1 MKSKKTLFP
10 IGVAFTSL
18 IGVLYATASV
28 ILFNNL
34 HQAEARH
41 TRQAVEGVLSAFT
54 QSKKDLSIH
63 IDDWARWND
72 TYNFVLDR
80 NQEYIDSNLYPAGLL
95 ALKLN
100 LVLYVQPS
108 GKIVYGT
115 GFDLNAQKYKSISP
129 AIKPHLVP
137 QSPLVHH
144 PTIESGTVGIVNLP
158 EGLILVGAQ
167 PILSSEDKGP
177 IRGSLIFG
185 RYLNAGTIAT
195 LSKSTRLP
203 LSVRAIDRA
212 DLPADFQA
220 MRNLLSPTNK
230 ILVRPLGKNTIAGYA
245 LLLDIYG
252 KPAAILRVDI
262 PREIYHQGRKS
273 WYYLTILL
281 ASVAIIFATIIF
293 QLIEKLVA
301 SERKWQESEEYRHL
315 VAKASQSIF
324 LVNASTKQII
334 EANATF
340 ENFLG
345 YQSGQILQLTLF
357 DLVAENQAVIEHF
370 ILALQV
376 ERYFTGEQQ
385 YRRQDGILVDVE
397 INANLITRNGKD
409 VFCIIVHDIT
419 KRKQI
424 EQQLQH
430 EAFHDSL
437 TGLANRALFMMR
449 LKQAL
454 RLQQQQADY
463 SFAVLFLDLDRF
475 KAINDSLGHMLGDR
489 LLIGIAQRL
498 RAQIRTGDTLARLGG
513 DEFAMVLENCSN
525 PTEMI
530 ERIQLALKLPFRLDG
545 NEIFATTSIGAIANT
560 REYRQPE
567 DLLRDADTAM
577 YRAKAGGKA
586 RYEVFDTSMRDRVVA
601 LFQLETDLRRAID
614 NQELHLHYQ
623 PIVSLVNQK
632 IVGFEAL
639 IRWQHPQRGAISP
652 AEFIPIAE
660 ETGLI
665 VPIGWWVLQQACQQ
679 MQLWQAQFALNV
691 PFKMSVNFSAPQFT
705 QAQVGKQI
713 IQILQATGLDAKSLQ
728 LELTESVLMEHPEAI
743 AALMEELNA
752 LGVSLALD
760 DFGTGYSSL
769 SYLQRFPIN
778 ILKLDRSFVCRI
790 GKCYQSW
797 EIVRATI
804 MLARALDM
812 EVVAEGIETLEQ
824 LARLRGLKCK
834 FGQGYY
840 FSQPVDSTAAGEL
853 LAQQFDRLVEV
864 VSRKS

>member
-18 IGVLYATASV
+18 IGVLYATASL
-28 ILFNNL
+28 ILFKNL
-34 HQAEARH
+34 HQAEQRH

-63 IDDWARWND
+63 IDDWASWND

-80 NQEYIDSNLYPAGLL
+80 NQDYINSNLYPAGLL

-115 GFDLNAQKYKSISP
+115 GFDLNTQKYKSISP
-129 AIKPHLVP
+129 ALKPHLVP
-137 QSPLVHH
+137 QSPLVRHK
-144 PTIESGTVGIVNLP
+144 TIQNGTVGIVNLP

-203 LSVRAIDRA
+203 LAVRAIDRA
-212 DLPADFQA
+212 DLPADFQV

-230 ILVRPLGKNTIAGYA
+230 ILVRPIDKNTIAGYA
-245 LLLDIYG
+245 LLPDIYG

-262 PREIYHQGRKS
+262 AREIYHQGQTS

-281 ASVAIIFATIIF
+281 AVVAIFFATIIF

-345 YQSGQILQLTLF
+345 YESGQLIQLALF
-357 DLVAENQAVIEHF
+357 DLVAEDRAVVERF

-449 LKQAL
+449 LEQAL

-513 DEFAMVLENCSN
+513 DEFAMVLENCSD

-530 ERIQLALKLPFRLDG
+530 KRIQLALKLPFRLDG

-639 IRWQHPQRGAISP
+639 LRWQHPQRGTISP

-665 VPIGWWVLQQACQQ
+665 VPIGWWVLRQACQQ

-705 QAQVGKQI
+705 QPQVGKQI

-834 FGQGYY
+834 FGQGYF

>member
-1 MKSKKTLFP
+1 MKSKKTFFA

-18 IGVLYATASV
+18 IGVLYAAASV
-28 ILFNNL
+28 ILLHNL
-34 HQAEARH
+34 QQAEERQI
-41 TRQAVEGVLSAFT
+41 RQAVQGVLSAFT
-54 QSKKDLSIH
+54 QSQEDLSIH
-63 IDDWARWND
+63 IDDWASWND

-80 NQEYIDSNLYPAGLL
+80 NQKYIDSNLYEAGLS

-100 LVLYVQPS
+100 LILYVQPS
-108 GKIVYGT
+108 GKITYGT
-115 GFDLNAQKYKSISP
+115 GFDLKARQYKSIPP
-129 AIKPHLVP
+129 AIKPHLAP

-144 PTIESGTVGIVNLP
+144 ANKKSKVVGLVNLP
-158 EGLILVGAQ
+158 EGVILVGAQ
-167 PILSSEDKGP
+167 PILSSEDRGP

-203 LSVRAIDRA
+203 LSAWAIDRVN
-212 DLPADFQA
+212 LPADFQA
-220 MRNLLSPTNK
+220 VRDSLLKNRR
-230 ILVRPLGKNTIAGYA
+230 IIVRPIDKNTIAGYT
-245 LLLDIYG
+245 LLSDIYG
-252 KPAAILRVDI
+252 KPAAILRVEVE
-262 PREIYHQGRKS
+262 REIYHQGQQS

-281 ASVAIIFATIIF
+281 AIIATVFAAIIF
-293 QLIEKLVA
+293 QLIQRLVN

-315 VAKASQSIF
+315 VAQASQSIF
-324 LVNASTKQII
+324 LVHASTKQII

-340 ENFLG
+340 ENLLG
-345 YQSGQILQLTLF
+345 YQSGQLLQLTLF
-357 DLVAENQAVIEHF
+357 DLVVEPQAVIERF
-370 ILALQV
+370 VLKLQI
-376 ERYFTGEQQ
+376 EGYFTGEQQ
-385 YRRQDGILVDVE
+385 YRRQDGILIDVE

-409 VFCIIVHDIT
+409 VFCIIVHDVT

-437 TGLANRALFMMR
+437 TGLANRALLMTR
-449 LKQAL
+449 LAQAL
-454 RLQQQQADY
+454 RLQQQQPDY

-498 RAQIRTGDTLARLGG
+498 RTQIRAGDTLARLGG
-513 DEFAMVLENCSN
+513 DEFAVVLENCSD
-525 PTEMI
+525 PTETI
-530 ERIQLALKLPFRLDG
+530 ERIQLSLRLPFRLDG

-560 REYRQPE
+560 KEYRQPE

-586 RYEVFDTSMRDRVVA
+586 RHEVFDASMRDRVVA
-601 LFQLETDLRRAID
+601 LFKLETDLRRAID
-614 NQELHLHYQ
+614 RQELHLHYQ

-639 IRWQHPQRGAISP
+639 LRWQHPLRGAISP

-665 VPIGWWVLQQACQQ
+665 VPLGWWVLQQACQQ
-679 MQLWQAQFALNV
+679 MQLWREQFALKA
-691 PFKMSVNFSAPQFT
+691 PFKISVNFSAPQFT
-705 QAQVGKQI
+705 QPQVGKQI
-713 IQILQATGLDAKSLQ
+713 AQILHATKLDAKSLQ
-728 LELTESVLMEHPEAI
+728 LELTESVLMKHPEAI
-743 AALMEELNA
+743 AQLMTELNA
-752 LGVSLALD
+752 LGVTLALD

-790 GKCYQSW
+790 DKCYQSW

-812 EVVAEGIETLEQ
+812 EVVAEGIDNLEQ
-824 LARLRGLKCK
+824 LTRLRGLKCK
-834 FGQGYY
+834 FGQGYL
-840 FSQPVDSTAAGEL
+840 FSPPVDSTTAGEL
-853 LAQQFDRLVEV
+853 LARQFDRLVEV
-864 VSRKS
+864 VSRNS

>member
-34 HQAEARH
+34 QQAEERH

-80 NQEYIDSNLYPAGLL
+80 NQDYIDSNLYPAGLL

-115 GFDLNAQKYKSISP
+115 GFDLNTQKYKSISP

-137 QSPLVHH
+137 HSPLVHH
-144 PTIESGTVGIVNLP
+144 TTIESGTVGIVNLP

-245 LLLDIYG
+245 LLPDIYG
-252 KPAAILRVDI
+252 KPAAILRVAI
-262 PREIYHQGRKS
+262 AREIYHQGRTS

-281 ASVAIIFATIIF
+281 AIVAIIFATIIF

-345 YQSGQILQLTLF
+345 YQSGQLLQLTLF
-357 DLVAENQAVIEHF
+357 DLVAENQAVIERF

-385 YRRQDGILVDVE
+385 YRRQDGIRVDVE

-449 LKQAL
+449 LEQAL

-513 DEFAMVLENCSN
+513 DEFAMVLENCSD

-530 ERIQLALKLPFRLDG
+530 KRIQLALKLPFRLDG

-639 IRWQHPQRGAISP
+639 VRWQHPQRGAISP

-705 QAQVGKQI
+705 QPQVGKQI

-834 FGQGYY
+834 FGQGYF

>member
-1 MKSKKTLFP
+1 MKSKKTFFA

-28 ILFNNL
+28 ILLNNL
-34 HQAEARH
+34 QQAEKRH
-41 TRQAVEGVLSAFT
+41 TRQAVQGVLSAFT
-54 QSKKDLSIH
+54 QSQEDLSIL
-63 IDDWARWND
+63 IDDWASWDD

-80 NQEYIDSNLYPAGLL
+80 NQDYIDSNLFPAGLL

-108 GKIVYGT
+108 GKITYGT
-115 GFDLNAQKYKSISP
+115 GFDLNAQKYKSIPS
-129 AIKPHLVP
+129 AIKPHLAP
-137 QSPLVHH
+137 DSPLVHH
-144 PTIESGTVGIVNLP
+144 STKKSKVVGIVNLP

-167 PILSSEDKGP
+167 PILSSEDKEP

-185 RYLNAGTIAT
+185 RYLNAGTLAT

-203 LSVRAIDRA
+203 LSARAINRA
-212 DLPADFQA
+212 DLPADFQEA
-220 MRNLLSPTNK
+220 RNLLLKTNK
-230 ILVRPLGKNTIAGYA
+230 IIVRPLGENTIAGYA
-245 LLLDIYG
+245 LLPDIYG
-252 KPAAILRVDI
+252 NPAAILRVDVD
-262 PREIYHQGRKS
+262 REIYHQGQQS

-281 ASVAIIFATIIF
+281 GIVGIVFATIIF
-293 QLIEKLVA
+293 QLIQRLVA

-315 VAKASQSIF
+315 VAQASQSIF
-324 LVNASTKQII
+324 LVNANTKQII

-340 ENFLG
+340 ENLLG
-345 YQSGQILQLTLF
+345 YQSGQLLQLTLF
-357 DLVAENQAVIEHF
+357 DLVAETEAVIERF

-376 ERYFTGEQQ
+376 ECYFTGEQQ
-385 YRRQDGILVDVE
+385 YRRRDGILVDVE

-437 TGLANRALFMMR
+437 TGLANRALFMTR
-449 LKQAL
+449 LEQAL
-454 RLQQQQADY
+454 RLQQQQPDY
-463 SFAVLFLDLDRF
+463 TFAVLFLDLDRF

-489 LLIGIAQRL
+489 LLIGIARRL

-513 DEFAMVLENCSN
+513 DEFAMVLENCSD
-525 PTEMI
+525 PSEMI
-530 ERIQLALKLPFRLDG
+530 KRIQLALKLPFRLDG

-586 RYEVFDTSMRDRVVA
+586 RHEVFDASMRARVVA

-614 NQELHLHYQ
+614 NRELDLHYQ

-639 IRWQHPQRGAISP
+639 LRWQHPQRGAISP

-665 VPIGWWVLQQACQQ
+665 VPMGWWVLQQACQQ
-679 MQLWQAQFALNV
+679 MQLWRSQFALNA
-691 PFKMSVNFSAPQFT
+691 PFKISVNFSAPQFT
-705 QAQVGKQI
+705 QPQVGKQI
-713 IQILQATGLDAKSLQ
+713 VQILHVTGLDARSLQ
-728 LELTESVLMEHPEAI
+728 LEITESILMEHPEAI
-743 AALMEELNA
+743 AQLMAELNA

-790 GKCYQSW
+790 DKCYQSW

-834 FGQGYY
+834 FGQGYF

-864 VSRKS
+864 VIPNS

>member
-18 IGVLYATASV
+18 IGVLYATVSV

-34 HQAEARH
+34 QQAEERQ

-54 QSKKDLSIH
+54 QSQKDLSIH

-80 NQEYIDSNLYPAGLL
+80 NQDYIDSNLYPAGLL

-115 GFDLNAQKYKSISP
+115 GFDLNTQKYKSISP

-137 QSPLVHH
+137 QSPLVYHT
-144 PTIESGTVGIVNLP
+144 TIESGAVGIVNLP

-167 PILSSEDKGP
+167 PILPSKDKEP

-203 LSVRAIDRA
+203 LSVRAIDRP

-230 ILVRPLGKNTIAGYA
+230 ILVRPIGKNTIAGYA
-245 LLLDIYG
+245 LLPDIYG

-262 PREIYHQGRKS
+262 AREIYHQGRTS

-281 ASVAIIFATIIF
+281 AIVAMIFATIIF

-345 YQSGQILQLTLF
+345 YQSGQLIQLTLF
-357 DLVAENQAVIEHF
+357 DLVAENQAVVERF

-449 LKQAL
+449 LEQAL
-454 RLQQQQADY
+454 RLQQQQTDY

-513 DEFAMVLENCSN
+513 DEFAMVLENCSD

-530 ERIQLALKLPFRLDG
+530 KRIQLALKLPFRLDG

-601 LFQLETDLRRAID
+601 LFQLETDLRRAIN

-639 IRWQHPQRGAISP
+639 VRWQHPQRGAISP

-665 VPIGWWVLQQACQQ
+665 IPIGWWVLQQACQQ

-691 PFKMSVNFSAPQFT
+691 PFKISVNFSAPQFT
-705 QAQVGKQI
+705 QPQVGKQI

-743 AALMEELNA
+743 AALMKELNA

-834 FGQGYY
+834 FGQGYF